1 MATHEIEKPLLMLL
15 THLSLLLSISQMHG
29 RPIRRI
35 FHSNT
40 LPTSWRI
47 NQFIN
52 LIRSRNDSTSELEI
66 LPTFYY
72 ERCSPKRIV
81 LPFFAA
87 IQPRLCTVAA
97 IVDRLVGLTGVGILD
112 WREAEILQKLRFV
125 LEILV
130 GIVHMTYYLQV
141 DLLLPRRF
149 WGSNSRG
156 RYDRHFL
163 PQGV

>member
-1 MATHEIEKPLLMLL
+1 MLL
-15 THLSLLLSISQMHG
+15 THFPLLLPINQM
-29 RPIRRI
+29 RRKPIRGI

-47 NQFIN
+47 NQFTN
-52 LIRSRNDSTSELEI
+52 LIRSRNHFNSELEI

-72 ERCSPKRIV
+72 ERRSPKRIV

-97 IVDRLVGLTGVGILD
+97 IVDRLVGLTGVGSLD

-130 GIVHMTYYLQV
+130 GIVHMTYPLQV
-141 DLLLPRRF
+141 DLLLTQRF

-156 RYDRHFL
+156 RCDRHFL